1 MTDNRFLY
9 RTFWKRRSSRLVVV
23 VLPTEISALQVYRLL
38 QYHGISPEN
47 LAIVGAGYN
56 QPESIGLADPLHQA
70 QCQATR
76 FSGWAFC
83 LGCVLGLVLFLP
95 VNMPVVWVLQK
106 TLWVGGWSGIWG
118 LAIGALTGW
127 MGEGRRARTYRHHVQ
142 AGGYLLLV
150 EGSEALVHLSQEILS
165 HYYTPRSE

>member
-1 MTDNRFLY
+1 M
-9 RTFWKRRSSRLVVV
+9 VV
-23 VLPTEISALQVYRLL
+23 VLPTEMLALQVYRLL

-56 QPESIGLADPLHQA
+56 HPESIGLVGPCHQA
-70 QCQATR
+70 QYQATR

-83 LGCVLGLVLFLP
+83 LGCVIGLVLCLP
-95 VNMPVVWVLQK
+95 VKMPLVWVLQK
-106 TLWVGGWSGIWG
+106 TLWIGGWSGIWG

-127 MGEGRRARTYRHHVQ
+127 VGEGRRARTYRYHVQ

-150 EGSEALVHLSQEILS
+150 EGSKALIHLSQEILS
-165 HYYTPRSE
+165 HYYTPHAE